1 MAYESIVREG
11 QFAGKTLKYVSLN
24 EAEKELKANVKR
36 LPYSIRILAEN
47 VLRNYDGET
56 VTDEHIQQVLFW
68 EPKGNRKDI
77 PFFPGRV
84 LMQDFTGVPAVV
96 DLASMRDALA
106 QKGKDPSIVNP
117 VIPADLVIDHSVQV
131 DYFGSIDAYKLNVE
145 WEYKRNRERYQ
156 FLKWAQQ
163 AFKNMRI
170 VPPGMGIVHQVN
182 LEYLA
187 TVVIEREGWA
197 FPDTLLGMDSHTP
210 MVNGIGVVG
219 WGVGG
224 IEAEAAMLGQPVY
237 FLTPD
242 VIGLKLTGKLKEG
255 VTTTDLVLTITHL
268 LREYGVV
275 GKFVEVFGDGLD
287 NLTVPDRAT
296 ISNMSPEFGCTITYF
311 PIDDQTLSYLRLTGR
326 PDELI
331 ELVEKYAK
339 ENHLWRDETN
349 SVQYTD
355 VIELDLSTVEPTLA
369 GPRRPHEKVLLRDIK
384 KRVFELFKTSYNVEE
399 PKKVEITI
407 GDEEVEIGD
416 GSLVLAAITSCTNT
430 SNPFVL
436 IGAGI
441 VARKAVERGL
451 QVKPWVKTSFAPG
464 SRVVKEYLEKAG
476 LMPFLEALRFHIVG
490 YGCTTCIGNS
500 GPLPEPVATA
510 IKENDLTVASVLSGN
525 RNFEGRINPLI
536 KMNFLASPP
545 LVVAY
550 ALAGRIDFD
559 PYNEP
564 LTYDPN
570 GRPVYLKDI
579 WFTPQEVFDIMKE
592 VINSEEFRKNYE
604 RIFDGDEFWQAL
616 EAPTGELYQWDEKS
630 TYVRK
635 APWYDVPDDPIPP
648 SDIEG
653 ARVLVKAADNITT
666 DHISPAGPI
675 PPDSPAGKYLLEK
688 GVKPYELNTYGARR
702 GNHEVMVRGTFAN
715 PRMRNLL
722 VDKEGWWT
730 KHFPSGEIMSVYDAS
745 VRYKQENVPL
755 IVLGAKN
762 YGMGSSRDWA
772 AKGPQLQ
779 GIKAVIAQNFER
791 IHRSNLVGMGII
803 PLEFTDGQSYESL
816 GLTGEEEYFINGPA
830 SKLEPFAIW
839 EVTARKPDG
848 SEVKFNVR
856 VRLESPVEVKYIKHG
871 GILPYIY
878 RQFLKQ

>member
-1 MAYESIVREG
+1 MAYEKVIKEG
-11 QFAGKTLKYVSLN
+11 QFAGKTLRYASLS
-24 EAEKELKANVKR
+24 EAEKSLNVNLRK
-36 LPYSIRILAEN
+36 LPYSIRVLAEN
-47 VLRNYDGET
+47 LLRNYDGET
-56 VTDEHIQQVLFW
+56 VTDDHIQQVLSW
-68 EPKGNRKDI
+68 EPRGKRQDI

-106 QKGKDPSIVNP
+106 EKGKDPSIVNP
-117 VIPADLVIDHSVQV
+117 VIPADLVIDHSVQI

-187 TVVIEREGWA
+187 TVVIERDGWA

-268 LREYGVV
+268 LRQYGVV

-287 NLTVPDRAT
+287 HLTVPDRAT

-311 PIDDQTLSYLRLTGR
+311 PIDEQTLAYLRLTGR
-326 PDELI
+326 PEELI

-349 SVQYTD
+349 EVQYTD

-369 GPRRPHEKVLLRDIK
+369 GPRRPHEKVLLKDIK
-384 KRVFELFKTSYNVEE
+384 KRVFDLFKNSYNVSE
-399 PKKVEITI
+399 PKKVKITL
-407 GDEEVEIGD
+407 GNEEVEIGD

-436 IGAGI
+436 IGAGL
-441 VARKAVERGL
+441 VAKKAVEKGL

-464 SRVVKEYLEKAG
+464 SRVVREYLEKAG

-525 RNFEGRINPLI
+525 RNFEGRISPLI

-550 ALAGRIDFD
+550 ALTGRIDID

-564 LTYDPN
+564 LAYDPN

-579 WFTPQEVFDIMKE
+579 WFSPEEVFAIMKE

-604 RIFDGDEFWQAL
+604 RIFEGDEFWQGL
-616 EAPTGELYQWDEKS
+616 EAPTGQLYQWDEKS
-630 TYVRK
+630 TYVKR
-635 APWYDVPDDPIPP
+635 APWYDVPDEPVPP
-648 SDIEG
+648 TDIEG
-653 ARVLVKAADNITT
+653 SRVLVKAPDNITT

-675 PPDSPAGKYLLEK
+675 PPDSPAGKYLLER
-688 GVKPYELNTYGARR
+688 GVKKHELNTYGARR

-722 VDKEGWWT
+722 VDREGWWT
-730 KHFPSGEIMSVYDAS
+730 KHFPSGEIMTVYDAS
-745 VRYKQENVPL
+745 IRYKQENVPL

-779 GIKAVIAQNFER
+779 GIKAVIAENFER

-803 PLEFTDGQSYESL
+803 PLEFMDGQSYESL
-816 GLTGEEEYFINGPA
+816 GLSGEEEYFIYGPA
-830 SKLEPFAIW
+830 SKLEPFATW
-839 EVTARKPDG
+839 EVTAKKPDG

-856 VRLESPVEVKYIKHG
+856 VRLESPVEVKYIKQG

-878 RQFLKQ
+878 RQFLNS